1 MQEIVRI
8 ESPCPQEKSKVTG
21 QVQRDGARDR
31 SGRCKYCHGDM
42 LTTKGCHGDISISV
56 MSSKDVNQEVLSWRH
71 VNREVL
77 SWRHVNQEVL
87 SWRQI
92 YKGKMWMC
100 HVDLCFKSQV
110 HSKFTDSF

>member
-1 MQEIVRI
+1 
-8 ESPCPQEKSKVTG
+8 
-21 QVQRDGARDR
+21 
-31 SGRCKYCHGDM
+31 
-42 LTTKGCHGDISISV
+42 
-56 MSSKDVNQEVLSWRH
+56 MSSKDVNQ
-71 VNREVL
+71 EVL

-110 HSKFTDSF
+110 HSEFTELF

>member
-31 SGRCKYCHGDM
+31 SGRCKY
-42 LTTKGCHGDISISV
+42 
-56 MSSKDVNQEVLSWRH
+56 LSWRH
-71 VNREVL
+71 VNYKGL
-77 SWRHVNQEVL
+77 SWRHVNYSDVIKRCKSGSVVMETCK
-87 SWRQI
+87 SR

-100 HVDLCFKSQV
+100 QVDFCFKSQV
-110 HSKFTDSF
+110 HSEFTDSF